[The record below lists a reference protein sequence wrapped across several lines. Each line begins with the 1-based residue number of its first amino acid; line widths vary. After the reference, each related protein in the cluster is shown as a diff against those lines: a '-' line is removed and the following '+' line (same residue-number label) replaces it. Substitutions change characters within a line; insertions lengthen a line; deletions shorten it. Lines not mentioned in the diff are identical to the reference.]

1 MQIPPSFSTGQMSN
15 TIIPHEE
22 FLQTWSTTLEGYQ
35 KVKLSGIDVDGV
47 LRGKLI
53 SKDKFLSAIK
63 SDGLGWCSVIFGWDI
78 HDRTYL
84 PELKISN
91 RSNGYKDILARV
103 DLDSFRLIP
112 WESSGSRT
120 PFFLIDFFDPSSS
133 TTTPICACP
142 RGLLKGILK
151 RLADYKDGFKAVA
164 GIEVSSFLLFSLP
177 SILNLLTSI
186 LSLSDLVRIL
196 SIQGYRFPRSFF
208 GQVRVQKVDQSL
220 ATVSTETPQS
230 IKDKNFTNL
239 CPLTVGMHGYS
250 LLRPSLNQEYF
261 DALFNN
267 SLDFGIPIEGHHTE
281 TGPGVYETALEYQ
294 EALRMADNAALFK
307 LTAKSVGM
315 KYGIIPS
322 FMAKPYSHLPG
333 CSGHIHISLWNKT
346 GENVFQGTQSDP
358 SWPEHTSRISI
369 EAEQFIAGLMT
380 CLSDII
386 PCLIPTING
395 YKRLVEGFWAAT
407 QVSWGLD
414 SRLAS
419 VRIIAPPNC
428 DPKATRLEVRVPG
441 ADMNPHY
448 ALAAILA
455 AGFYGIQHELSL
467 KDFPPVSGSSTSS
480 SKSPTTNALPSTLQ
494 EATQRFMRVD
504 SKARVILGDEFVD
517 HFGRTRENEWKL
529 YTQAVTNWELERY
542 LELA

>member
-22 FLQTWSTTLEGYQ
+22 LLQTWSTTLEGYQ
-35 KVKLSGIDVDGV
+35 K
-47 LRGKLI
+47 
-53 SKDKFLSAIK
+53 
-63 SDGLGWCSVIFGWDI
+63 DI

-164 GIEVSSFLLFSLP
+164 GIEYEYFQF
-177 SILNLLTSI
+177 
-186 LSLSDLVRIL
+186 
-196 SIQGYRFPRSFF
+196 
-208 GQVRVQKVDQSL
+208 K
-220 ATVSTETPQS
+220 ETPQS

-281 TGPGVYETALEYQ
+281 T

-346 GENVFQGTQSDP
+346 GENVFQGTQSEP

>member
-1 MQIPPSFSTGQMSN
+1 MSN

-22 FLQTWSTTLEGYQ
+22 LLQTWSTTLEGYQ

-164 GIEVSSFLLFSLP
+164 GIEYEYFQFKGTVFLVLFL
-177 SILNLLTSI
+177 
-186 LSLSDLVRIL
+186 
-196 SIQGYRFPRSFF
+196 
-208 GQVRVQKVDQSL
+208 
-220 ATVSTETPQS
+220 
-230 IKDKNFTNL
+230 DKNSAINQRQELHELVSIDSWNARLFT
-239 CPLTVGMHGYS
+239 LTTKLES
-250 LLRPSLNQEYF
+250 RIF

-346 GENVFQGTQSDP
+346 GENVFQGTQSEP

-419 VRIIAPPNC
+419 VRIIALLIAI
-428 DPKATRLEVRVPG
+428 PKQRDSKSVYL
-441 ADMNPHY
+441 Y

>member
-22 FLQTWSTTLEGYQ
+22 LLQTWSTTLEGYQ

-164 GIEVSSFLLFSLP
+164 GIEYEYFQF
-177 SILNLLTSI
+177 
-186 LSLSDLVRIL
+186 
-196 SIQGYRFPRSFF
+196 
-208 GQVRVQKVDQSL
+208 K
-220 ATVSTETPQS
+220 ETPQS

-346 GENVFQGTQSDP
+346 GENVFQGTQSEP

>member
-22 FLQTWSTTLEGYQ
+22 LLQTWSTTLEGYQ

-164 GIEVSSFLLFSLP
+164 GIEYEYFQF
-177 SILNLLTSI
+177 
-186 LSLSDLVRIL
+186 
-196 SIQGYRFPRSFF
+196 
-208 GQVRVQKVDQSL
+208 K
-220 ATVSTETPQS
+220 ETPQS

-333 CSGHIHISLWNKT
+333 W
-346 GENVFQGTQSDP
+346 DP
-358 SWPEHTSRISI
+358 IG
-369 EAEQFIAGLMT
+369 A
-380 CLSDII
+380 
-386 PCLIPTING
+386 
-395 YKRLVEGFWAAT
+395 K
-407 QVSWGLD
+407 
-414 SRLAS
+414 LA
-419 VRIIAPPNC
+419 
-428 DPKATRLEVRVPG
+428 
-441 ADMNPHY
+441 
-448 ALAAILA
+448 
-455 AGFYGIQHELSL
+455 
-467 KDFPPVSGSSTSS
+467 
-480 SKSPTTNALPSTLQ
+480 
-494 EATQRFMRVD
+494 
-504 SKARVILGDEFVD
+504 
-517 HFGRTRENEWKL
+517 RT
-529 YTQAVTNWELERY
+529 Y
-542 LELA
+542 L